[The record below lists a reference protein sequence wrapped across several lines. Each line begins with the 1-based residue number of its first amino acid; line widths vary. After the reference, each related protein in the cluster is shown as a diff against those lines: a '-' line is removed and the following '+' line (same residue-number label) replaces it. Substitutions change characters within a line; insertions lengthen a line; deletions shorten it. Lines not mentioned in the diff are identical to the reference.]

1 MENILVSAC
10 LLGIGCRYDGKHKA
24 DPEVLKLKERYNLIP
39 VCPEIFGGL
48 PTPRVPS
55 ERIGDKVMMKDGR
68 DVTENYQKGA
78 EEASVAAMLGLSI
91 PEKKK
96 QPAFLVACG
105 VFLVAAA
112 GVLAHMIVKLAGY
125 CKADA
130 VVEEEWTEEEWAA
143 EEAMWPA
150 DEDLV
155 TGSDSDVTDDDFEKA
170 E

>member
-1 MENILVSAC
+1 MKTLIRYVNKYIIENDCKV
-10 LLGIGCRYDGKHKA
+10 LGMLQFC
-24 DPEVLKLKERYNLIP
+24 
-39 VCPEIFGGL
+39 
-48 PTPRVPS
+48 
-55 ERIGDKVMMKDGR
+55 
-68 DVTENYQKGA
+68 
-78 EEASVAAMLGLSI
+78 VAALALMLGLSI

-155 TGSDSDVTDDDFEKA
+155 TGSDNDVTDDDFEKA